1 MKQMKYF
8 SDKEQGMPPR
18 TLTEINVAIRNGLVL
33 IINEFIANASLAASF
48 PERCYD
54 SGEICGCDE
63 AALSDGIKSIIP
75 NLGMGLN
82 RLTEPIVSPFG
93 IDIEAQDINTYAVL
107 DLVEYIH
114 HNIKDVRQIGNY
126 HTYFKHYHYCIDD
139 RGTNR
144 KAFQEKINEL
154 FERNGLNYTLT
165 DAGQIERVVPLPL
178 NLIIHRV
185 VNTKDS
191 ELNRLVSDATGK
203 IRLPKLEDR
212 KLALDKLWDA
222 FERSKTYFLEDGQV
236 DKRKS
241 VDRVLNKLSGND
253 TNFRQLLND
262 ECLALTKIGNDY
274 QIRHYEKGTIAI
286 ENSDE
291 IDYLFYRMFSY
302 INLFSNCID

>member
-1 MKQMKYF
+1 M
-8 SDKEQGMPPR
+8 
-18 TLTEINVAIRNGLVL
+18 
-33 IINEFIANASLAASF
+33 AASF
-48 PERCYD
+48 PEKCYD

-63 AALSDGIKSIIP
+63 AALGDGIKSIIP

-82 RLTEPIVSPFG
+82 RLTEPIVSPLG

-114 HNIKDVRQIGNY
+114 HNIKDVRKIGNY
-126 HTYFKHYHYCIDD
+126 HTFFKHYHYCIDD
-139 RGTNR
+139 KGSNR

-165 DAGQIERVVPLPL
+165 DIGQIERVVPLPL

-185 VNTKDS
+185 VNTKDP
-191 ELNRLVSDATGK
+191 ELNRLVSDAAGK

-222 FERSKTYFLEDGQV
+222 FERSKTYFLEDGKG

-241 VDRVLNKLSGND
+241 VDRVLDKLSGND

-274 QIRHYEKGTIAI
+274 QIRHYEKGKIAI
-286 ENSDE
+286 ENSYE

-302 INLFSNCID
+302 INLFSECID